1 VQSLPVSGFFDCG
14 DDLPRYEDAPEE
26 MVLDNLLDGSAE
38 EWCIDAFIA
47 ADA

>member
-1 VQSLPVSGFFDCG
+1 VQGLPVSSFFDG
-14 DDLPRYEDAPEE
+14 GNDLSRYTDAPEE

-38 EWCIDAFIA
+38 EWSIDAFIA